1 MPVACGD
8 IQYGKQAARRRCQW
22 AGRRPSQRSPE
33 APVEGSEVDR
43 EGGPGT
49 AVLES
54 SAPGGRFRM
63 RGLSAVVAPRRRGVR
78 RRAAATVRRSAPV
91 APRGTARFPKP
102 TVRTAARPGVRKEG
116 RIQTVRS
123 GFSRM
128 RTLRARLYRTARPC
142 PRSKPRPCNLAS
154 RQYGHWPPR
163 MSGTERLPRGGAQ
176 RPERGVPGAS
186 AGRPSPG
193 CFSVSGAL
201 PEQARTGG
209 RFWMAL
215 ENSVSRCRYRWGRR
229 SRRRPLSRTRSLRV
243 KGAPKCRP
251 DGYREITMPY
261 CATSLSP

>member
-22 AGRRPSQRSPE
+22 AGRCPPQRSPE

-49 AVLES
+49 ADLES

-102 TVRTAARPGVRKEG
+102 TVRTAARPVVRKEG

-128 RTLRARLYRTARPC
+128 RILRVRLYRTARPC
-142 PRSKPRPCNLAS
+142 PASRPRPCNLAS
-154 RQYGHWPPR
+154 RQHCHWPPR
-163 MSGTERLPRGGAQ
+163 MSGTERLPCGGAQ
-176 RPERGVPGAS
+176 RPG
-186 AGRPSPG
+186 AGRPRRLRG
-193 CFSVSGAL
+193 ARITGFFSVSGVL

-229 SRRRPLSRTRSLRV
+229 SRRRPQSRTRSLRV

-251 DGYREITMPY
+251 EGYREIAMPY
-261 CATSLSP
+261 CVGSLSP